1 MKILINGK
9 PDQRFQEFIER
20 CLSVLWDQYQEYDCF
35 PDDMSYMLDDM
46 GITEE
51 EAVEMFR
58 ELGYTRYEEEG
69 EE

>member
-1 MKILINGK
+1 MKIYMNGK
-9 PDQRFQEFIER
+9 PDQRLQEFIER

-35 PDDMSYMLDDM
+35 PDDMAYMLEDM

-58 ELGYTRYEEEG
+58 ELGYTRYEEE
-69 EE
+69 EEE

>member
-35 PDDMSYMLDDM
+35 PDDMAYMLDDM